1 MKNNERGMNFWK
13 FLKTKLFWAQVGLA
27 VAATV
32 VLLVIANWALGVYTT
47 SGRTVVVPQLVGHTQ
62 SEVESE
68 VRNGDLSL
76 VLIDSIYKPGEKPGV
91 IVDQIPEAGK
101 KVKKGRTIYVTINA
115 FTKEMTTMPALVNY
129 SYRNALVNL
138 QNAGLAIGR
147 VDSVPSPYD
156 GLVLKQT
163 VEGKEIKAGDRLPK
177 GTAVSLVV
185 GRGQAGGVTRVPDVR
200 GLPYDEALV
209 AIAGASMSL
218 GNVECDATIR
228 TASDSAMAIV
238 YRQFP
243 TASGESTVEAWS
255 SVNIW
260 LTTDATKAAE
270 GALSE

>member
-1 MKNNERGMNFWK
+1 MNFLK

-27 VAATV
+27 VAATI

-129 SYRNALVNL
+129 SYRNALVNI
-138 QNAGLAIGR
+138 QNAGLVIGR

-163 VEGKEIKAGDRLPK
+163 VGGKDIKAGDRLPK

-238 YRQFP
+238 YRQSP
-243 TASGESTVEAWS
+243 MASGESTVETWS